1 MAIPLLGSSNTFQHW
16 LIATNQLIA
25 IANSLTDLSST
36 FNSNSTIRLLGP
48 GTTLY
53 VSNTAEIRNV
63 SANTVYAKN
72 VYTDYANVN
81 NNLFV
86 SGNVRILQDLVVQ
99 NFTILGTQSVNQTSF
114 ININT
119 PGFVKIGDYLEV
131 NRHINQYGANNTFYG
146 QSLFANTG
154 TSIEALGII
163 KTSKNLITEGNLI
176 VTTPPAGFVVA
187 RNVVSLGI
195 NSDDI
200 TVKNAYAGNVNVTIN
215 LTSSNVNV
223 TRNLTSSN
231 ANVTSSFTAFN
242 ANIRNSLTSNFF
254 VSNTNGVFIE
264 GINFNDAVIKSSF
277 PSGTR
282 LLFQQTNA
290 PTGWTKITTMNDAAL
305 RVVSGAVT
313 SNTTVTGT
321 DNLSGFSKTPAGT
334 VVGTVAGHALTIAQM
349 PAHTHT
355 YTYDQISGSSAD
367 SIQNWTDEDSKIY
380 ARRLTGT
387 TDSSGS
393 SQSHTHGWSGGFT
406 GTAMNFAIKYVDVI
420 IASKT

>member
-25 IANSLTDLSST
+25 IANSLTDLSYT

-63 SANTVYAKN
+63 SANTIYAKN
-72 VYTDYANVN
+72 LYTDYANVN
-81 NNLFV
+81 NDLFV
-86 SGNVRILQDLVVQ
+86 SGNVRILQNLIVQ
-99 NFTILGTQSVNQTSF
+99 NFTILGTQSVNETSF
-114 ININT
+114 INLTT
-119 PGFVKIGDYLEV
+119 PGYAKIGDYLEV

-163 KTSKNLITEGNLI
+163 KTNKNLVTEGNLI

-264 GINFNDAVIKSSF
+264 GIKFDDAVVKSSF

-313 SNTTVTGT
+313 STTTVTGT
-321 DNLSGFSKTPAGT
+321 DNLSGFSKTPS
-334 VVGTVAGHALTIAQM
+334 GTVAGTVAGTALTIAQM

-355 YTYDQISGSSAD
+355 YDRTSV
-367 SIQNWTDEDSKIY
+367 
-380 ARRLTGT
+380 TGT
-387 TDSSGS
+387 IRLGGNDNNIYVPGGPTSIAETVAKGSGAT
-393 SQSHTHGWSGGFT
+393 HTHSWSGTFT